1 MAIIKTKEN
10 NDDLQLIINN
20 GDLKALNQIRSKW
33 GFKNN
38 ESILRFALAAL
49 TLTETEY
56 LYAEQKDGTK
66 RMLKPADD
74 LLINPKPNKDEQAQ

>member
-20 GDLKALNQIRSKW
+20 GDLRALNQIKSKW
-33 GFKNN
+33 GFRDN
-38 ESILRFALAAL
+38 ESILRFAIAAL
-49 TLTETEY
+49 TLTEDGY

-66 RMLKPADD
+66 RILKPADD
-74 LLINPKPNKDEQAQ
+74 LLINKRIKEEPNA

>member
-20 GDLKALNQIRSKW
+20 GDLRALNQIKSKW
-33 GFKNN
+33 GFKDN
-38 ESILRFALAAL
+38 ESILRFAIAAL
-49 TLTETEY
+49 TLTEDGY

-66 RMLKPADD
+66 RILKPAED
-74 LLINPKPNKDEQAQ
+74 LLINKRIKEEPNA